1 MTMNKLSLIIKREYL
16 AKVRNKSFVI
26 MTFLSP
32 ILMVGMIVLI
42 AYLTKV
48 NDSQKRI
55 IAVFNESDYFSTD
68 FNTTE
73 RTSYIFLKDLSLQA
87 AKDSTLSLGFSGLL
101 HIPNHSDLEEVAEN
115 SYFYSKEAP
124 SNVVLDPL
132 EVIFEERLRQRKLID
147 FGVSTEEFTTIND
160 RFEINIATFTGEK
173 NLKGINE
180 MKAFVGGGFG
190 YLIMMFIIIYG
201 GFVMRSVIEEKTS
214 RIIEVI
220 ISSVKPFQLMLGKI
234 IGTSLAGITQFTI
247 WIISASLLLFVVFL
261 VFGIDLTGL
270 SDQSAIAPNPMSSMS
285 PIPMPTNTMQ
295 LYAIEFLEIPW
306 FMLISLFLVYFILGY
321 LIYSSIYAAIG
332 AAVDNETDTQ
342 QFIFPII
349 LPLMLAIY
357 VGFFSVFSN
366 PNGPIAVAFSLFPL
380 TSPIVML
387 MRLPGGIGEG
397 GVPLWQVI
405 LSIVFLIV
413 TFIAIVWLAAKI
425 YRVGILM
432 YGKKPTYKELYKW
445 LKY

>member
-1 MTMNKLSLIIKREYL
+1 MYKLGLIIRREYL

-32 ILMVGMIVLI
+32 ILLVGMVVLI
-42 AYLTKV
+42 AYLTKI
-48 NDSQKRI
+48 NDNDKRI
-55 IAVFNESDYFSTD
+55 LAVMNESPYFQQD
-68 FNTTE
+68 FSP
-73 RTSYIFLKDLSLQA
+73 RTGVSFVIFQDVTLEA
-87 AKDSTLSLGFSGLL
+87 AKDSTLSMGYYGLL
-101 HIPNHSDLEEVAEN
+101 HLPNRQTLEEVTESAF
-115 SYFYSKEAP
+115 FYSREAP
-124 SNVVLDPL
+124 STAVLEQIERIL
-132 EVIFEERLRQRKLID
+132 ERRLRSHRLEKL
-147 FGVSTEEFTTIND
+147 GMSPEEYAELGSGY
-160 RFEINIATFTGEK
+160 EINTATFAGERSG
-173 NLKGINE
+173 KGINE
-180 MKAFVGGGFG
+180 FKALVGGGFG

-214 RIIEVI
+214 RIIEII

-234 IGTSLAGITQFTI
+234 IGTSLAGVTQFLI
-247 WIISASLLLFVVFL
+247 WIFSATLLMIFALLLLDLEPSLLWE
-261 VFGIDLTGL
+261 GP
-270 SDQSAIAPNPMSSMS
+270 AAAPGFDSSLAAPS
-285 PIPMPTNTMQ
+285 LKGDETTLLILEEFQKIPM
-295 LYAIEFLEIPW
+295 A
-306 FMLISLFLVYFILGY
+306 MLVTFFLVYFILGY

-366 PNGPIAVAFSLFPL
+366 PNGPIAVAFSIFPL

-397 GVPLWQVI
+397 GVPLWQLVV
-405 LSIVFLIV
+405 SIVLLIV
-413 TFIAIVWLAAKI
+413 TFLGIVYLAAKI

-432 YGKKPTYKELYKW
+432 YGKKPSYRELFKW